1 MFGREPAVWIGF
13 LSALVVLVA
22 QQAITSGIVSS
33 TGSVNLLNLVVS
45 ATPLIAA
52 LIIRNFVSPTNP
64 GG

>member
-13 LSALVVLVA
+13 LSALVVLIA

-52 LIIRNFVSPTNP
+52 LIIRNFVSPVGPAT
-64 GG
+64 